1 MFDIGFL
8 ELIIVA
14 IIALLVLGPERLPVA
29 ARSVGRWV
37 GKARS
42 MVSKFSKEIDRQI
55 EIDELRE
62 QLKKQGESLNIN
74 DDAKKIHQTIND
86 ALAKVNSDIE
96 KASDTTSDI
105 STIPTD
111 TSAPKEASTEA
122 GKQ

>member
-37 GKARS
+37 GKARR
-42 MVSKFSKEIDRQI
+42 MVNKFSQEIDRQV

-74 DDAKKIHQTIND
+74 DDAKQIHRTVSE
-86 ALAKVNSDIE
+86 AL
-96 KASDTTSDI
+96 T
-105 STIPTD
+105 
-111 TSAPKEASTEA
+111 EASTTENTSKTDLKDSMNVETELA
-122 GKQ
+122 KSTTQKQ